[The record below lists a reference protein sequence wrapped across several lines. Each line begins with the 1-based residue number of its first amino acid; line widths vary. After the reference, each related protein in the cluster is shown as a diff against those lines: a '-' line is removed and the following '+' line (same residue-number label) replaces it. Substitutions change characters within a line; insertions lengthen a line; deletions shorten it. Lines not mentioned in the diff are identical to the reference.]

1 MKIRYYLEGKCIF
14 SYDDEVFS
22 SDEYHEMI
30 EEWFIDPVRDKVYK
44 KYYQKRLVQQ
54 VVENVIK
61 RNNVVFQVYCDIKPL
76 LENEDISVEYVQ
88 DDDTLIKRLM
98 KEKLN
103 SDEYAIFEEL
113 LEEAGNAAWKEE
125 IDFLSSRSSMLEHFW
140 VEIEN
145 DKNVNSR

>member
-103 SDEYAIFEEL
+103 SDEYAIFEE
-113 LEEAGNAAWKEE
+113 
-125 IDFLSSRSSMLEHFW
+125 
-140 VEIEN
+140 
-145 DKNVNSR
+145 